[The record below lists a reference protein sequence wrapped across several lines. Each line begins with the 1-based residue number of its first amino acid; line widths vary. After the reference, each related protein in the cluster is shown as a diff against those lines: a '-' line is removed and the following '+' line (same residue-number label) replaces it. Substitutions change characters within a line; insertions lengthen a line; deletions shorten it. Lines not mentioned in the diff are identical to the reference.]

1 MPQFPCSGARA
12 SSSRRPP
19 MRPASLRVSTPP
31 PLSTATPAESYPRYS
46 KRLKPSTRTETASL
60 GPTYPTI
67 PHTAQVLPRLRSS
80 NGSPVI
86 ARPNRVSWARVS
98 SPSVVAVPGSAP
110 LGAPHRSHVLTRL
123 RPVQAESPRR
133 APAKR
138 LPVVCGC
145 SVDKAVPSSPPGW
158 LELGRTE
165 RMPQSGLRLV
175 RLAGDGQ
182 EATRW
187 RRVLLEGGG
196 CAVLQV
202 RT

>member
-1 MPQFPCSGARA
+1 MPQLPCSGARA

-46 KRLKPSTRTETASL
+46 KRLKPSTKTETASL

-98 SPSVVAVPGSAP
+98 SRSEEHTSELQSRSDIVCRLLLEKKKNKQIISTAPCSRAHSCTRHLPTSA
-110 LGAPHRSHVLTRL
+110 
-123 RPVQAESPRR
+123 
-133 APAKR
+133 APA
-138 LPVVCGC
+138 
-145 SVDKAVPSSPPGW
+145 
-158 LELGRTE
+158 
-165 RMPQSGLRLV
+165 
-175 RLAGDGQ
+175 
-182 EATRW
+182 
-187 RRVLLEGGG
+187 
-196 CAVLQV
+196 
-202 RT
+202 